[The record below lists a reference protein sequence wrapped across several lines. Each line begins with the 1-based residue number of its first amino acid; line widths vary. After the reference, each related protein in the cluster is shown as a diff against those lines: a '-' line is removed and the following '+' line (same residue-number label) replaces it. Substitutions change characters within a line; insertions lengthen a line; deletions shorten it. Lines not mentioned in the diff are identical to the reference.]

1 MKPELISFKLCPFV
15 QRSVII
21 LLEKGIDF
29 DITYIDL
36 KNPPDWFLEISPFG
50 KVPVMRCG
58 DVILF
63 ESAVINE
70 YLDETHPPSL
80 HPADPLLRA
89 QNRAC
94 NEFGSN
100 LNLDIGGL
108 IFAEDEE
115 SFNRQCKKIQGELA
129 RVESKTSDGPY
140 HNGGSFSMVDVAY
153 APVLMRLQLLK
164 ENFHL
169 DLLEKLPKMQAWAK
183 KLAQR
188 ESVQRSVVPEF
199 PSLFL
204 NSIKAGKGYINTL
217 HR

>member
-36 KNPPDWFLEISPFG
+36 RNPPDWFLDISPFG

-58 DVILF
+58 DTVLF

-80 HPADPLLRA
+80 HPDDPLIRA

-94 NEFGSN
+94 IEFGSN
-100 LNLDIGGL
+100 LNLDIHGV
-108 IFAEDEE
+108 ITAKNKDE
-115 SFNRQCKKIQGELA
+115 FNEKCKKVRGELA
-129 RVESKTSDGPY
+129 RVETKTSDGPY
-140 HNGGSFSMVDVAY
+140 HNGDDFSMVDVAY
-153 APVLMRLQLLK
+153 APVLMRLQLIK
-164 ENFHL
+164 ENFRL
-169 DLLEKLPKMQAWAK
+169 DLLEKLPKMQAWSK
-183 KLAQR
+183 QLAQR
-188 ESVQRSVVPEF
+188 VSIQRSVVADF
-199 PSLFL
+199 PDLFL
-204 NSIKAGKGYINTL
+204 GSIKAGEGYINSL
-217 HR
+217 SR

>member
-21 LLEKGIDF
+21 LLEKGIDY

-58 DVILF
+58 DTVLF

-94 NEFGSN
+94 IEFGSQ
-100 LNLDIGGL
+100 LNLDIGNIL
-108 IFAEDEE
+108 AAKDKNEFDEK
-115 SFNRQCKKIQGELA
+115 CKKVQGELA
-129 RVESKTSDGPY
+129 RVESRVSDGPY
-140 HNGGSFSMVDVAY
+140 YNGDDFSLVDVAY
-153 APVLMRLQLLK
+153 APPLMRLRLL
-164 ENFHL
+164 NQFYHV
-169 DLLEKLPKMQAWAK
+169 DLLASLPKIQAWAGA
-183 KLAQR
+183 LAER
-188 ESVQRSVVPEF
+188 ESVQRSVVPDF
-199 PSLFL
+199 PQLFQD
-204 NSIKAGKGYINTL
+204 SIAARKGYINTL
-217 HR
+217 N